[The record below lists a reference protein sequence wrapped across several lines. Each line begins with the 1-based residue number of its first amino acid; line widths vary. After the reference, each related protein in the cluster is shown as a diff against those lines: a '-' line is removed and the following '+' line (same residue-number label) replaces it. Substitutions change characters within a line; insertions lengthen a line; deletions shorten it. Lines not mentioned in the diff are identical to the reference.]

1 MFWRLGGL
9 EINRMAGNVIRYG
22 LIAGNGRFPFM
33 VLESARERNL
43 EMIVAAIKE
52 ETFPEIESCGYPV
65 HWLGLGQLGKLI
77 RVFRQAGVDKAIMAG
92 QVKHVQ
98 IFGSSLPDLTMLKT
112 LAGLKQKSTD
122 ALIGAVAHVLE
133 EAGIELLDSTEFL
146 KPHLAPEGTLT
157 RRGLNKHEQ
166 ADLDFGRPVAHRIA
180 LMDVG
185 QTIVVRDRAVVAV
198 EAMEGTDET
207 VRRAGELAG
216 GKHLTVIK
224 VSKPKQ
230 DMRFD
235 VPVVGPSTI
244 RNMIDAGAT
253 ALVLDAYRTLLVDR
267 HALVEMADG
276 NDIAIQGLPPI
287 E

>member
-1 MFWRLGGL
+1 M
-9 EINRMAGNVIRYG
+9 
-22 LIAGNGRFPFM
+22 
-33 VLESARERNL
+33 
-43 EMIVAAIKE
+43 
-52 ETFPEIESCGYPV
+52 
-65 HWLGLGQLGKLI
+65 
-77 RVFRQAGVDKAIMAG
+77 
-92 QVKHVQ
+92 
-98 IFGSSLPDLTMLKT
+98 
-112 LAGLKQKSTD
+112 
-122 ALIGAVAHVLE
+122 
-133 EAGIELLDSTEFL
+133 
-146 KPHLAPEGTLT
+146 
-157 RRGLNKHEQ
+157 
-166 ADLDFGRPVAHRIA
+166 
-180 LMDVG
+180 
-185 QTIVVRDRAVVAV
+185 
-198 EAMEGTDET
+198 
-207 VRRAGELAG
+207 AG